1 MLSAFVAASIALQ
14 QDWKTEYEKSN
25 FLRTGTYQEAV
36 DYCDRIE
43 KASPD
48 AHVLHFGISP
58 QGRDMV
64 ALLLTRERDYTPQAL
79 SKSNKPLIFVNN
91 GIHSGEIEGKD
102 ACLML
107 AREIAITKSEQRL
120 LQHANILIIPIFSV
134 DAHER
139 FGPYNRINQNGP
151 QKMGWR
157 VTAQNLNLNRDFI
170 KADAP
175 EMRNMLRLI
184 STYNPDFFFD
194 NHTTDGADFQYSVT
208 TGVPVNGNGDP
219 GVAAWSRTMLQ
230 AVTPKVESEG
240 FLMGPYFGL
249 NDRSDPTKG
258 ISVED
263 FSPRYSNGYMF
274 ARNRPSM
281 LIETHV
287 LKPYKQRV
295 EATYSLV
302 KHTIEYCA
310 NNSAELMKIN
320 SAADSAGANLKPGT
334 DVVLG
339 LQATEE
345 KRPFTFKG
353 YEYTPHPSV
362 VTGKP
367 MASWTHNPKDFP
379 SFVQDTYKPSI
390 VVKSP
395 AGYAIPP
402 EFTELAEL
410 LHLHGIAYGK
420 TSYPVSG
427 VFATYRFEDVTFP
440 KAPFEGRFMP
450 NYKTIPISEERTL
463 PTGTIVVSA
472 SQPLARLVMHLL
484 EPEGPD
490 SLEKWGFFNGFFEQ
504 KEYFEDYAM
513 EPIAQKMLDSDPKLK
528 SEFEEKLKDPKF
540 AGNPRARLDFF
551 FQHSPYVDKRL
562 NKYPVVRL
570 DAQQL
575 SAALGRE

>member
-1 MLSAFVAASIALQ
+1 MLCAFVAVSTLVQ

-25 FLRTGTYQEAV
+25 YLRTGTYQEAV
-36 DYCDRIE
+36 DYCNRIE

-64 ALLLTRERDYTPQAL
+64 ALLLTKERDYTPQGL
-79 SKSNKPLIFVNN
+79 SKSKKALVFVNN

-102 ACLML
+102 ASLML
-107 AREIAITKSEQRL
+107 AREIAVTKSQQGL
-120 LQHANILIIPIFSV
+120 LEHTNILIIPIFSV

-139 FGPYNRINQNGP
+139 SSPYNRINQNGP
-151 QKMGWR
+151 EKMGWR

-175 EMRNMLRLI
+175 EMQSLLRLI
-184 STYNPDFFFD
+184 SNYKPDFFFD
-194 NHTTDGADFQYSVT
+194 NHTTDGADFQYTVT

-219 GVAAWSRTMLQ
+219 GVAAWSRTMLA

-263 FSPRYSNGYMF
+263 FSPRYSNGYLF

-295 EATYSLV
+295 DATYSLV
-302 KHTIEYCA
+302 KHTIQYCA
-310 NNSAELMKIN
+310 DHSDDLRKANAAADN
-320 SAADSAGANLKPGT
+320 SAAAMKPGT
-334 DVVLG
+334 EVVLG
-339 LQATEE
+339 LQATDE

-353 YEYTPHPSV
+353 YEYTPHQSE

-379 SFVQDTYKPSI
+379 SFVQDSYKPSV

-395 AGYAIPP
+395 AGYAIPA
-402 EFTELAEL
+402 EFTYLVGL
-410 LHLHGIAYGK
+410 LQVHGIAYSR
-420 TSYPVSG
+420 TVRPVSG

-440 KAPFEGRFMP
+440 KTPFEGRFMP
-450 NYKTIPISEERTL
+450 TYKTIPIQEERTL
-463 PTGTIVVSA
+463 AEGSIIVRTA
-472 SQPLARLVMHLL
+472 QPLARLVMHLL

-528 SEFEEKLKDPKF
+528 AEFEEKLKDPKF
-540 AGNPRARLDFF
+540 AANPRARLDFF
-551 FQHSPYVDKRL
+551 FQHSPYVDQRL
-562 NKYPVVRL
+562 NKYPIVRL
-570 DAQQL
+570 DVQQL
-575 SAALGRE
+575 EAALGKE